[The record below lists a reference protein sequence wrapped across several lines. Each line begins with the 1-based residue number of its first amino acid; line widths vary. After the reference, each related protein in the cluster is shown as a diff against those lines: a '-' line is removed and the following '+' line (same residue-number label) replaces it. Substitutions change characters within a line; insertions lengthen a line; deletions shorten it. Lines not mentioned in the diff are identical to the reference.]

1 MTENASLNC
10 AFDGNVDS
18 GLLCNI
24 CYCQMLKPVM
34 LRCGHLKDDCQ
45 VSIQELLN
53 NSNAHSRCPLCR
65 ADFERQDSRP
75 NVALAKL
82 TSELQV
88 HCQSLD
94 CGWSGKYGNVALHYQ
109 SCPKVPMPC
118 QHDEC
123 GYVAVR
129 ERITS
134 HSDSCPKRNLPCPEC
149 QHEVKFENLQ
159 EHKKKWCANALIKY
173 PLSCSGEELPRS
185 HINLHLHHC
194 PEKGL
199 ECQIPGCRRIVK
211 RKEMKKH
218 LIASAMSHLKM
229 QSAEI
234 QRLRREIH
242 EKEREKST
250 RKLEEK
256 SAVSFDWKVEQCREL
271 TRPIASDTSSTGE
284 STWRCLITEKNNLL
298 FQLVSS
304 RDPQTVQIRKEVIP
318 CNLCLF
324 CKSIY
329 IFRGVHFK

>member
-24 CYCQMLKPVM
+24 CYCPMLKPVM
-34 LRCGHLKDDCQ
+34 LRCGHSGCQ
-45 VSIQELLN
+45 VCIQELLN
-53 NSNAHSRCPLCR
+53 NSNAHSRCPMCR
-65 ADFERQDSRP
+65 ADFEREDIRP

-82 TSELQV
+82 TRELQIN
-88 HCQSLD
+88 CQSLD
-94 CGWSGKYGNVALHYQ
+94 CGWSGKYGNVAFHYQ
-109 SCPKVPMPC
+109 SCPKVPMQC

-123 GYVAVR
+123 GYVAAR

-134 HSDSCPKRNLPCPEC
+134 HADSCPKRNLPCPEC
-149 QHEVKFENLQ
+149 QREVKFENLQ
-159 EHKKKWCANALIKY
+159 EYKKKW
-173 PLSCSGEELPRS
+173 S

-199 ECQIPGCRRIVK
+199 ECQIPGCRRIVN

-256 SAVSFDWKVEQCREL
+256 SAVCFDWEVEQCREL
-271 TRPIASDTSSTGE
+271 TRPITSDTFSTGE
-284 STWRCLITEKNNLL
+284 SKWRCLITEKNNLL
-298 FQLVSS
+298 FQLA
-304 RDPQTVQIRKEVIP
+304 
-318 CNLCLF
+318 
-324 CKSIY
+324 
-329 IFRGVHFK
+329 